1 MMTGHFL
8 LRSIVGLFARSFSP
22 VTRQGVRSP
31 RDEEFLER
39 TQAVV
44 QRHLAD
50 PLFST
55 SAAAEELLL
64 SRMHLNR
71 RLRSLTGMSTHEFIT
86 ATRLR
91 NAGEMLLQSSA
102 PVVAVSSA
110 VGFRRASQFS
120 RVFREWYGMPPSLY
134 RIVHPHNSVLSLLR
148 TRDNAKIE

>member
-1 MMTGHFL
+1 MMTGHFF

-22 VTRQGVRSP
+22 VARLGVRSR

-50 PLFST
+50 PLFNT

-71 RLRSLTGMSTHEFIT
+71 RLRALTGKSTHEFIT
-86 ATRLR
+86 AIRLG
-91 NAGEMLLQSSA
+91 NAREMLLQSAA
-102 PVVAVSSA
+102 PVVTVSSA
-110 VGFRRASQFS
+110 VGFRRASHFS
-120 RVFREWYGMPPSLY
+120 RVFRHWYGMPPSLY
-134 RIVHPHNSVLSLLR
+134 RVLHPQKSFLSMSP
-148 TRDNAKIE
+148 TKENAESE